1 MLKFL
6 PLALLGGCVTA
17 HNPKPSD
24 TKFDQSKRDWTS
36 VYQKELEIAI
46 DNQDDEAR
54 YFFLQEIIKI
64 KFKVDHDMVLPP
76 NPSIKIIN

>member
-6 PLALLGGCVTA
+6 PLVLLGGCVTT
-17 HNPKPSD
+17 HSPKPSD
-24 TKFDQSKRDWTS
+24 TKFNESKRDLIS
-36 VYQKELEIAI
+36 VYKKELEIAI

-64 KFKVDHDMVLPP
+64 KFKMDHDMDLPP